1 VGEYGKERGGFNRGG
16 NILSGSNT
24 KGVLLVLLAGI
35 LWGTMAPV
43 GKALSLGRTDTMTVV
58 FSRAFIAGVAAFL
71 FMAWRAPQN
80 LRLRVSQLP
89 LLSFYA
95 IFGVSAMYC
104 GFFMSLNSLSVALT
118 EVIFFSYPLLIAVLS
133 PFVTGEKPARVE
145 VVGALIIFF
154 AVILAVLPS
163 LLSGGLSFSLG
174 GLGWAALSALGMTL
188 YSLFARMAAKGG
200 HVPQGTLFVYGML
213 FGAVVLGL
221 GKTFSTGW
229 GDLAYLTPGQAG
241 WILYLSLG
249 ATLVGYASFYL
260 GLRHVTAATAGVIG
274 TAELVTAFALS
285 FFVMGSTVAP
295 NELAAAALIIL
306 SIALVSLRKEKPCST
321 TGS

>member
-1 VGEYGKERGGFNRGG
+1 M
-16 NILSGSNT
+16 SGSNT
-24 KGVLLVLLAGI
+24 KGVSLVLLAGV

-43 GKALSLGRTDTMTVV
+43 GKALSLGRTDTLTVV
-58 FSRAFIAGVAAFL
+58 FSRAFLAGVAAFL
-71 FMAWRAPQN
+71 FMAWRAPQT
-80 LRLRVSQLP
+80 LRLRFSQLP

-118 EVIFFSYPLLIAVLS
+118 EVIFFSYPLLIAILS

-145 VVGALIIFF
+145 VAGAVIIFF
-154 AVILAVLPS
+154 AVILAVAPS
-163 LLSGGLSFSLG
+163 LLSGGLAFSLG

-213 FGAVVLGL
+213 FGALVLGL

-229 GDLAYLTPGQAG
+229 GDLAALKPGQIG

-285 FFVMGSTVAP
+285 FFAMGQPVTR
-295 NELAAAALIIL
+295 NELAAAVLIIL
-306 SIALVSLRKEKPCST
+306 SIALVSLRKEAPCST
-321 TGS
+321 IGS

>member
-1 VGEYGKERGGFNRGG
+1 
-16 NILSGSNT
+16 
-24 KGVLLVLLAGI
+24 
-35 LWGTMAPV
+35 
-43 GKALSLGRTDTMTVV
+43 MTVV
-58 FSRAFIAGVAAFL
+58 FSRAFLAGTAAFL
-71 FMAWRAPQN
+71 YMAWRAPQN
-80 LRLRVSQLP
+80 LRLRASQLP

-241 WILYLSLG
+241 LG
-249 ATLVGYASFYL
+249 ASGMPCPRARRGAQMRVIAGAYKGRRL
-260 GLRHVTAATAGVIG
+260 AAPTWP
-274 TAELVTAFALS
+274 
-285 FFVMGSTVAP
+285 GSTS
-295 NELAAAALIIL
+295 L
-306 SIALVSLRKEKPCST
+306 SPS
-321 TGS
+321 GS

>member
-1 VGEYGKERGGFNRGG
+1 M
-16 NILSGSNT
+16 SGSNT
-24 KGVLLVLLAGI
+24 KGVLLVLLAGV

-43 GKALSLGRTDTMTVV
+43 GKALSLGRTDTITVV
-58 FSRAFIAGVAAFL
+58 FSRAFLAGIASFL

-80 LRLRVSQLP
+80 LRLRASQLP

-95 IFGVSAMYC
+95 IFGVSAMYY
-104 GFFMSLNSLSVALT
+104 GFFMSLNSLSVALA
-118 EVIFFSYPLLIAVLS
+118 EVIFFSYPLLIALLS
-133 PFVTGEKPARVE
+133 PLVTGEKPARVE
-145 VVGALIIFF
+145 IIGAVIIFF

-163 LLSGGLSFSLG
+163 LLSGGLSFSLE

-200 HVPQGTLFVYGML
+200 HVPQGTLFVYGLL
-213 FGAVVLGL
+213 FGAVALGL

-229 GDLAYLTPGQAG
+229 ADLASLTPTQAG
-241 WILYLSLG
+241 WILYLGLG
-249 ATLVGYASFYL
+249 PTLVGYASFYL
-260 GLRHVTAATAGVIG
+260 GLRLVTAATAAVIG

-285 FFVMGSTVAP
+285 FFVMGSKVAP
-295 NELAAAALIIL
+295 NELAAGALIIL
-306 SIALVSLRKEKPCST
+306 SIVLVSLRKETPCST

>member
-1 VGEYGKERGGFNRGG
+1 M
-16 NILSGSNT
+16 SGSNT
-24 KGVLLVLLAGI
+24 KGVLLVLLAGV

-43 GKALSLGRTDTMTVV
+43 GKALSLDRTDTMTVV
-58 FSRAFIAGVAAFL
+58 FSRAFLAGIASFL

-80 LRLRVSQLP
+80 LRLRASQLP

-118 EVIFFSYPLLIAVLS
+118 EVIFFSYPLLIAILS
-133 PFVTGEKPARVE
+133 PFITGEKPSRVE
-145 VVGALIIFF
+145 VTGAVIIFF
-154 AVILAVLPS
+154 AVVLAVLPS
-163 LLSGGLSFSLG
+163 LLSGGLAFSLE

-213 FGAVVLGL
+213 FGAVILGL

-229 GDLAYLTPGQAG
+229 SDLPSLGSAQVA

-249 ATLVGYASFYL
+249 ATLVGYAAFYL
-260 GLRHVTAATAGVIG
+260 GLHHVTAATAGVIG

-285 FFVMGSTVAP
+285 FFVMGQAVAT

-306 SIALVSLRKEKPCST
+306 SIVLVSLRKAPPCST